1 MIRNYLLIAFRSIRK
16 NTGHALINVFG
27 LALGITCSI
36 VIFLIVRFELSY
48 DNFHSDSDRIYRIV
62 TMFTKSEKPG
72 YGSGMT
78 YPLPEALRQD
88 FPDLEYVSIVDNNS
102 DDPVITISKEDGSED
117 RFKEKKVVFVDPEY
131 LKIFRHEWIAGNE
144 NSLTIEKTAV
154 VTESLAK
161 KYFGN
166 ESALNKII
174 NFNNQFDVTIT
185 GVIKD
190 PPLNTDFSF
199 ELLLS
204 SRLGKDK
211 RGWEGWGAASSSI
224 NCYIKLNAST
234 TKEAFDSKLKDW
246 HLKYFTGENE
256 EDGKY
261 RRYFLQPLNDVHTDS
276 RFHNFSH
283 RVVSKVTLLSLSS
296 IGILLLLTACIN
308 FINLNTVLII
318 KRSKEAGVRKT
329 LGSSRGQLIWQFMGE
344 TFLISLLALL
354 ISGGLS
360 ELLLINLEPVLTY
373 RLSFFSMFDSLT
385 IAYLVLLPILVTALA
400 GIYPAIRLARFQPAL
415 TLKGVT
421 SYGEGLI
428 LRRSL
433 IVFQLFIAQGLVITT
448 IVTVQQI
455 NHFMAQ
461 PLGLNS
467 EAVIEFP
474 LPENKKE
481 LTQTLRERLLT
492 VSGVESVALSNTG
505 ATSQN
510 SWGGEFEATVKNDI
524 VKAYTNIKFADEGFL
539 KTYGLNLIYG
549 EGIIPSDTANR
560 FVVNEKF
567 TKALGFQKPEEAIG
581 TPVAMW
587 GKKSIIVGVVK
598 DFNPTPLQFQ
608 LSPVIILAGRDS
620 YYVGAVRLNTNDLQS
635 TIKQIQNTWE
645 AVYPKYVF
653 EHTFLDDQIAHFY
666 DAEKRNSYIMGF
678 FSVVAIF
685 IGCIGLFGLV
695 SFMVQQKIKEIGI
708 RKTFGASVGQIVG
721 MLSKEFMV
729 LIGISFLLSA
739 PLAFYF
745 MQKWLSNFAYKY
757 SMTGLEFLAGLL
769 VTLLISMLTIGY
781 RAVRAAR
788 ANPIDALRT
797 E

>member
-1 MIRNYLLIAFRSIRK
+1 MVRNYLLIAFRSIIK
-16 NTGHALINVFG
+16 NKGHALVNVFG

-48 DNFHSDSDRIYRIV
+48 DNFHPESDRIYRIV
-62 TMFTKSEKPG
+62 TMFTKSDKPG

-88 FPDLEYVSIVDNNS
+88 FADLQYVSIVDNNL
-102 DDPVITISKEDGSED
+102 DDPVITITKDDGSEN

-131 LKIFRHEWIAGNE
+131 LKIFKHEWIAGND
-144 NSLTIEKTAV
+144 NSLTAEKTAII
-154 VTESLAK
+154 TASLAR

-166 ESALNKII
+166 EPALNKVI

-185 GVIKD
+185 GVIAD

-199 ELLLS
+199 ELILS

-211 RGWEGWGAASSSI
+211 RGWEGWGAAASSI
-224 NCYIKLNAST
+224 NCYVKLNKST
-234 TKEAFDSKLKDW
+234 TQEDFNSKLKDW
-246 HLKYFTGENE
+246 HLKYFTGDNE
-256 EDGKY
+256 EDGKS
-261 RRYFLQPLNDVHTDS
+261 RRYFLQPLNDVHTDT

-296 IGILLLLTACIN
+296 IGILLLMTACIN

-329 LGSSRGQLIWQFMGE
+329 LGSSRSQLIWQFMGE
-344 TFLISLLALL
+344 TFLISLLALI
-354 ISGGLS
+354 ISAGLS
-360 ELLLINLEPVLTY
+360 ELLLINLQPVLTY
-373 RLSFFSMFDSLT
+373 RLSFFSMFDGLT
-385 IAYLVLLPILVTALA
+385 IAYLVFLPILVTTLA
-400 GIYPAIRLARFQPAL
+400 GIYPAIRLARFQPAT
-415 TLKGVT
+415 TLKGIA

-428 LRRSL
+428 LRRTL

-448 IVTVQQI
+448 IITAKQI
-455 NHFMAQ
+455 NHFMSQ

-481 LTQTLRERLLT
+481 FIQTLKERLLT
-492 VSGVESVALSNTG
+492 ISGVESIAMSNTG
-505 ATSQN
+505 ATSQS
-510 SWGGEFEATVKNDI
+510 SWGGEFAATVKNDV
-524 VKAYTNIKFADEGFL
+524 VKAYTNVKFADEGFL
-539 KTYGLNLIYG
+539 KTYGLNLTYG

-567 TKALGFQKPEEAIG
+567 VKTLGFQNPADAIG
-581 TPVAMW
+581 TPVDMW
-587 GKKSIIVGVVK
+587 GKKSVIMGVVK

-608 LSPVIILAGRDS
+608 LSPVIILAGMDS
-620 YYVGAVRLNTNDLQS
+620 YYVGAVRLNTNDLQN
-635 TIKQIQNTWE
+635 TIRQIQNTWE
-645 AVYPKYVF
+645 SVYPKYVF
-653 EHTFLDDQIAHFY
+653 EHTFLDDQIDHFY

-685 IGCIGLFGLV
+685 IGCIGLLGLV

-721 MLSKEFMV
+721 LLSKEFVV

-739 PLAFYF
+739 PLAYYF

-757 SMTGLEFLAGLL
+757 SMTGLEFLAGFLL
-769 VTLLISMLTIGY
+769 TLIISMLTIGY
-781 RAVRAAR
+781 RSIRAAR